1 MRSRCDM
8 GSPGCKVARFS
19 PCRLFHDSSGCIGGC
34 SDFLVSLRRG
44 VNKAS
49 RPKTGL
55 CWASGSRCQGKWKP
69 TLLAKPLHLVF
80 KMDLNSVISPPAS
93 KQWEG
98 RHWTCCSFAR
108 EDPMVDPFG
117 SNGPQFVLTW
127 IEVLNRCPERPSL
140 ASSAVRWPEWKRGKR
155 TPCLEWCSG
164 CGFREWP
171 RKGRGF
177 GTGSEAVEVA

>member
-1 MRSRCDM
+1 MPLVPRLIGVHR
-8 GSPGCKVARFS
+8 
-19 PCRLFHDSSGCIGGC
+19 RLFRLFGFFETRGEQ
-34 SDFLVSLRRG
+34 SLTAENR
-44 VNKAS
+44 S
-49 RPKTGL
+49 
-55 CWASGSRCQGKWKP
+55 
-69 TLLAKPLHLVF
+69 LLGQWQQVPRQMDLPSWQKPLHLVF